1 VLAYGA
7 YLAAEQIHASG
18 VLAVVAAG
26 IVSGNMGPQGMSPT
40 TKIVLFNF
48 WEYLAFLVNSLV
60 FLLIG
65 IRVNV
70 PQLTE
75 HILPIL
81 VAVGAVLVSRAI
93 VVYGLL
99 WLPRLGGSQ
108 IHVPLAWR
116 HVFFWGGLR
125 GTIGLAL
132 ALSLPREL
140 PERDLLEVMAFG
152 VVLFTLLGQG
162 TTIQFLLK
170 RLGLAERLEQV
181 VAREKRMGRLYAA
194 QAGLSRLAEL
204 RRDGLLVGEVWTGL
218 RDEYNQTSQ
227 NLAEEMVQLYAEHP
241 DLEREVLLRARREA
255 LRAERGALGD
265 ALRQGLIA
273 DDVYRELVGD
283 VDQRLEALALISEA
297 TTSPAEE
304 E

>member
-1 VLAYGA
+1 
-7 YLAAEQIHASG
+7 
-18 VLAVVAAG
+18 
-26 IVSGNMGPQGMSPT
+26 
-40 TKIVLFNF
+40 
-48 WEYLAFLVNSLV
+48 
-60 FLLIG
+60 
-65 IRVNV
+65 
-70 PQLTE
+70 
-75 HILPIL
+75 
-81 VAVGAVLVSRAI
+81 
-93 VVYGLL
+93 
-99 WLPRLGGSQ
+99 
-108 IHVPLAWR
+108 
-116 HVFFWGGLR
+116 
-125 GTIGLAL
+125 
-132 ALSLPREL
+132 
-140 PERDLLEVMAFG
+140 
-152 VVLFTLLGQG
+152 
-162 TTIQFLLK
+162 
-170 RLGLAERLEQV
+170 
-181 VAREKRMGRLYAA
+181 MGRLYAA

-218 RDEYNQTSQ
+218 RDEYDQTSQ

>member
-1 VLAYGA
+1 
-7 YLAAEQIHASG
+7 
-18 VLAVVAAG
+18 
-26 IVSGNMGPQGMSPT
+26 
-40 TKIVLFNF
+40 
-48 WEYLAFLVNSLV
+48 
-60 FLLIG
+60 
-65 IRVNV
+65 
-70 PQLTE
+70 
-75 HILPIL
+75 
-81 VAVGAVLVSRAI
+81 
-93 VVYGLL
+93 
-99 WLPRLGGSQ
+99 
-108 IHVPLAWR
+108 
-116 HVFFWGGLR
+116 
-125 GTIGLAL
+125 
-132 ALSLPREL
+132 
-140 PERDLLEVMAFG
+140 LEVMAFG

-218 RDEYNQTSQ
+218 RDEYDQTSQ